1 MILIK
6 YVLGLGLAALTLFS
20 CSNEKSL
27 QRYLVDRQDDDSF
40 LKIDIAASL
49 LQTDNNNL
57 SQEEKDILETV
68 KKINVVAYPIKG
80 ENAAD
85 YEVKRQELKNIIG
98 QEQYKMLMKYG
109 SNKQGA
115 TLKYLGEENAID
127 EIIVF
132 ASDDEKGFAL
142 FRLLG
147 EKMEPAKMM
156 KLMKAIEKG
165 DVDVLKLESLGN
177 IFQDKFQDKKSSLEL
192 IF

>member
-40 LKIDIAASL
+40 LKMDIAASL

-85 YEVKRQELKNIIG
+85 YEVKRQELKDIID
-98 QEQYKMLMKYG
+98 QEQYKMLMKYR

-115 TLKYLGEENAID
+115 TLKYIGEEEAID

-165 DVDVLKLESLGN
+165 DLDVSKLESIGN
-177 IFQDKFQDKKSSLEL
+177 IFQDKQSPLEL
-192 IF
+192 NLEL